1 MAKYCESCGRENSD
15 IDKFCIN
22 CGNPLK
28 ASSDSYTENSAHGSD
43 FPSDYSSQP
52 SSASPYSGYSS
63 EQSPYSSGQ
72 SYSAP
77 QQSYSSGQQSSYSS
91 NYSSPYPVTGS
102 SAGRPN
108 YSSGY
113 PGTVPNYLVHSIV
126 ATVLCCPIFGGIGI
140 FYAAQ
145 VNTKLAQGDYEAAL
159 VASNNA
165 KMWSYIAFFAA
176 AAIQIIPLL
185 FSLIGGLLGSY

>member
-22 CGNPLK
+22 CGTPLK
-28 ASSDSYTENSAHGSD
+28 ASSDSYTESPAYGSD
-43 FPSDYSSQP
+43 FSSDYSSQTS
-52 SSASPYSGYSS
+52 SSAPPYSGYSS
-63 EQSPYSSGQ
+63 GQ
-72 SYSAP
+72 SFSAP

-91 NYSSPYPVTGS
+91 NYSSSYPVTGS
-102 SAGRPN
+102 NAGSPN

-113 PGTVPNYLVHSIV
+113 PGTVPNYLVHSI
-126 ATVLCCPIFGGIGI
+126 ATTVLCCPIFGGIGI

-145 VNTKLAQGDYEAAL
+145 VNTKLAQGDYEGAL

-165 KMWSYIAFFAA
+165 KLWSYIAFFAA

-185 FSLIGGLLGSY
+185 FGLIGGLLGSP